1 MSDISHII
9 SQIQIPSE
17 PHIVICDDIEGGSDT
32 AVPLSAYPEDFV
44 EALNDIV
51 GDADD
56 ELEALNRMPAECPT
70 AVYREWHHRSV
81 VLVNGRIAKS
91 HVIGT
96 VDCLAVGVDPLGGY
110 FTTGLRG
117 DDLSE
122 VNEVIDWIAANCRNG
137 YSIWWSRRDTGD
149 GILLDSYDV
158 LAAFQSEA
166 DEAAFLSNRGAGA

>member
-1 MSDISHII
+1 MNTSSP
-9 SQIQIPSE
+9 IQIPSE
-17 PHIVICDDIEGGSDT
+17 PQIVVCDDFEGGPDT

-44 EALNDIV
+44 EALNDIF
-51 GDADD
+51 GGAED
-56 ELEALNRMPAECPT
+56 ELEALNRMPAECPQ
-70 AVYREWHHRSV
+70 AISREWHHRSV

-110 FTTGLRG
+110 LAFGTQDG
-117 DDLSE
+117 DYSA
-122 VNEVIDWIAANCRNG
+122 VGEVIDWIVTNCRNG